1 MASVYEMVRDRII
14 SSLESGTV
22 PWRQTWQ
29 GMTPCNLATRRPYR
43 GINRVLLAGHSWWG
57 TYRQIQRAGGHVRK
71 GERAAGLVVLWKYD
85 EERKV
90 RDPATG
96 EVRRVVARRER
107 PLVRY
112 YKVFHLGQCDGI
124 EPEGLAA
131 PEPVASCEEV
141 IRRNEPRVRAGE
153 PAYYPGR
160 DVITMP
166 GPERFESA
174 AAYYSTFFHE
184 LTHWTGAAHRL
195 DREGI
200 TRAARFG
207 SERYSREELTAE
219 MGAAFL
225 CAICGID
232 TPPVAENQAAYIA
245 GWLRRIRE
253 GTAADVVRA
262 ASDAQRAADWLT
274 GALRPLPWG
283 GRSAARAHHDR
294 GASAPVTLYPA
305 ARPRRRS
312 VLARPARGAPTAGAH
327 QYRE

>member
-29 GMTPCNLATRRPYR
+29 SMTPCNIATRKPYR
-43 GINRVLLAGHSWWG
+43 GINRVLLAGATWWG
-57 TYRQIQRAGGHVRK
+57 TYRQIQQAGGQVRR
-71 GERAAGLVVLWKYD
+71 GERAAGMVVLWKYD
-85 EERKV
+85 EERKE

-96 EVRRVVARRER
+96 EERRVVALRER
-107 PLVRY
+107 PIVRY

-124 EPEGLAA
+124 EPEDLTT
-131 PEPVASCEEV
+131 PEPVASCEDI
-141 IRRNEPRVRAGE
+141 IRHNAPRVRAGE

-166 GPERFESA
+166 GRERFENA
-174 AAYYSTFFHE
+174 AAFYASFFHE
-184 LTHWTGAAHRL
+184 LIHWTGAAHRL
-195 DREGI
+195 NREGI
-200 TRAARFG
+200 TGAIRFG

-225 CAICGID
+225 CAMTGTD
-232 TPPVAENQAAYIA
+232 APPVAENQAAYIA
-245 GWLRRIRE
+245 GWLGHIRG

-274 GALRPLPWG
+274 GGPVP
-283 GRSAARAHHDR
+283 
-294 GASAPVTLYPA
+294 ASALGTPCCLCSP
-305 ARPRRRS
+305 
-312 VLARPARGAPTAGAH
+312 
-327 QYRE
+327 